1 MNYRNAYLFLIT
13 KGSIRN
19 TIFRLDIA
27 LAVTLLGSLALCSQ
41 IVEISFASQSLAAY
55 PVLRSL
61 DTNRPAQTLKNS
73 LGIGNFN
80 LTQNISKFIEGQNIV
95 LQGIISSTDDPLPGH
110 ETHQVATI
118 LPVANDSLVYSGL
131 ITFTATQP
139 VEVQIYH
146 MYEMG
151 NATRISEQ
159 FGLNS
164 ISNDRMQVISMITP
178 DYVPTPLYSTSVLF
192 TGNGVALHTLSGKP
206 FIAAYTVDV
215 KINKVLTLNDTEDI
229 EKTPLATMPIQ
240 DQILEP
246 QQAPSSYITVPN
258 LLVEALT
265 TLGPDVIG
273 ELPLDRLAQD
283 DLLKIFN
290 SPPDKIT
297 KILDK
302 LPPDKITKIL
312 DKLPPDKRAEIL
324 DKLPPT

>member
-1 MNYRNAYLFLIT
+1 MRKRIYDWKNYRNAYLILIT
-13 KGSIRN
+13 KGNIRN

-41 IVEISFASQSLAAY
+41 IVEISFASQSLTAY
-55 PVLRSL
+55 PVLSL

-80 LTQNISKFIEGQNIV
+80 LTQNISKFNVEGQNIV
-95 LQGIISSTDDPLPGH
+95 LQGIISSTHDPLPGH
-110 ETHQVATI
+110 ETHQVARI
-118 LPVANDSLVYSGL
+118 LPVANDSLFYSGL

-146 MYEMG
+146 MYDMS

-159 FGLNS
+159 FGQIVNS
-164 ISNDRMQVISMITP
+164 ISNDGIQVISVITP

-206 FIAAYTVDV
+206 FIAAYTMDV

-229 EKTPLATMPIQ
+229 ETTPLATMPIQ

-246 QQAPSSYITVPN
+246 QQAPQ
-258 LLVEALT
+258 LLHH
-265 TLGPDVIG
+265 
-273 ELPLDRLAQD
+273 R
-283 DLLKIFN
+283 
-290 SPPDKIT
+290 S
-297 KILDK
+297 
-302 LPPDKITKIL
+302 
-312 DKLPPDKRAEIL
+312 
-324 DKLPPT
+324 